1 MKKLNFWRG
10 IICQSYGADVS
21 GSVCW
26 LNMLCS
32 GEISFFDQHQ
42 PTKIHQKCKLI
53 VNSGVRRK
61 FSWGGSFSGIWCSFV
76 CGVWFLWCHNLTS
89 YLCFQTNVLAKF
101 FDIICIF
108 FYTHSPYFMC
118 HCTEYKLLAL
128 QVRIS
133 EENKLTVAIQEF
145 ITAKFG
151 CVLKRGVKH
160 THHYVRAI
168 YNCKMKL
175 R

>member
-1 MKKLNFWRG
+1 M
-10 IICQSYGADVS
+10 
-21 GSVCW
+21 
-26 LNMLCS
+26 
-32 GEISFFDQHQ
+32 
-42 PTKIHQKCKLI
+42 
-53 VNSGVRRK
+53 
-61 FSWGGSFSGIWCSFV
+61 
-76 CGVWFLWCHNLTS
+76 S
-89 YLCFQTNVLAKF
+89 YLSFQTNVLAKI
-101 FDIICIF
+101 FDITCIF

-133 EENKLTVAIQEF
+133 EENKINVATQEF

-160 THHYVRAI
+160 THHYVREI

>member
-1 MKKLNFWRG
+1 MSQFDFIFTFPNQRF
-10 IICQSYGADVS
+10 
-21 GSVCW
+21 
-26 LNMLCS
+26 
-32 GEISFFDQHQ
+32 GE
-42 PTKIHQKCKLI
+42 
-53 VNSGVRRK
+53 V
-61 FSWGGSFSGIWCSFV
+61 
-76 CGVWFLWCHNLTS
+76 
-89 YLCFQTNVLAKF
+89 

-133 EENKLTVAIQEF
+133 EENKINVATQEF

-160 THHYVRAI
+160 THHYVRVI
-168 YNCKMKL
+168 YNCKKKL